1 MWLEPRQQHL
11 CSGRWT
17 SGEAPPWTALS
28 EHHGHAGLALVHL
41 SLHFGF
47 CEVFS
52 QFGGHCHITT
62 LAPPG
67 AMSSTGGLAVG
78 QPWPGDSCGVCP
90 CKGRGAKILICAT
103 AQVPASL
110 RSHRTPTHGSIDT
123 GKTHRDPQ
131 MSLQPRVT
139 PNLQQSRGKHRLF
152 LPV

>member
-17 SGEAPPWTALS
+17 SSEAPPWTALS

-47 CEVFS
+47 CEVFL

-67 AMSSTGGLAVG
+67 ATSSTGGLAVG
-78 QPWPGDSCGVCP
+78 QPRPGDSCGVCP